1 VPTGKEA
8 PSNRLARR
16 VPSARAARAKRKPS
30 LAAPETV
37 KATASPA
44 TGASRTRGAAGRAG
58 APAAPADPAP
68 TPTAPEKREAHR
80 RGRRSGQKV
89 ADLSPAGFPADTPT
103 RSSGANKTGAK
114 ERSAMRNVALDLGT
128 TKTSYCEVCRDE
140 VVKRATVSS
149 VESLQCLLGPEQP
162 PARVAIEACRE
173 AWYVYDLLTS
183 WGNDVLLVDT
193 TRSKQLGIGQH
204 GRKTDKIDA
213 QKLALAVE
221 RGGIPTAHI
230 LSPHRREL
238 RRWLGM
244 RRALV
249 EARAHLVTTL
259 RGLAREQGVKLP
271 SCPVETFAANVRKR
285 NLTPSLQALLESG
298 LQTLETIGP
307 QLNDVEAQLAQLCAV
322 EPVVQLLA
330 TAPGVALI
338 VAASFVSVI
347 DEAQR
352 FQQAHEVESYL
363 GLVPSENSSGGRQR
377 LGAISKQ
384 GNGYLRTLLVQAAW
398 SLWRTADRADPLR
411 QWTDAVAKRRG
422 KRVAVVALAR
432 RLAGV
437 LWAMWRDG
445 TVYEPEAL
453 AGNQAR
459 GVRRQAQTLEYQ
471 AASLERAARKRS
483 FKRSKPIQ
491 EVATA

>member
-1 VPTGKEA
+1 M
-8 PSNRLARR
+8 
-16 VPSARAARAKRKPS
+16 
-30 LAAPETV
+30 
-37 KATASPA
+37 
-44 TGASRTRGAAGRAG
+44 
-58 APAAPADPAP
+58 
-68 TPTAPEKREAHR
+68 
-80 RGRRSGQKV
+80 RS
-89 ADLSPAGFPADTPT
+89 
-103 RSSGANKTGAK
+103 
-114 ERSAMRNVALDLGT
+114 VALDLGAR
-128 TKTSYCEVCRDE
+128 KTSYCEVRDEE
-140 VVKRATVSS
+140 VVKRATVSA
-149 VESLQCLLGPEQP
+149 VESLQCLLGPDQP
-162 PARVAIEACRE
+162 PARVGIEACRE
-173 AWYVYDLLTS
+173 AWYVHDLLTS
-183 WGNDVLLVDT
+183 WGNEVLLVDT

-213 QKLALAVE
+213 KVLALAVE
-221 RGGIPTAHI
+221 RDGIPAAHV

-238 RRWLGM
+238 RRWLGV

-249 EARAHLVTTL
+249 ETRAQLVTTL
-259 RGLAREQGVKLP
+259 RGLAREQGAKLP

-285 NLTPSLQALLESG
+285 SLTPSLQALLESG

-307 QLNDVEAQLAQLCAV
+307 QLDDVEEQLAQLCAV

-338 VAASFVSVI
+338 VAASFVSVV

-352 FQQAHEVESYL
+352 FHDAHEVESYL
-363 GLVPSENSSGGRQR
+363 GLVPSENTTGGRRR

-384 GNGYLRTLLVQAAW
+384 GNAYLRKLLVQGAW
-398 SLWRTADRADPLR
+398 SLWRSADRADPLR

-445 TVYEPEAL
+445 TVYDPKAL
-453 AGNQAR
+453 ASDQAR

-471 AASLERAARKRS
+471 AAALERAARKRS
-483 FKRSKPIQ
+483 FKRSKPTQ
-491 EVATA
+491 EVTAA